1 MSDFFSSIVNYTF
14 LQNAIIAGILASI
27 VCGITGT
34 FVVVKKI
41 TFISGGIAHA
51 VLGGVGI
58 AYYLAMPPIIGA
70 FVFAIL
76 SAIII
81 GLVKLKANQHENT
94 VISALWAM
102 GMAIGVIF
110 MYLTPGYS
118 ADLLSYLFGNILMVS
133 STSLYILAGLNV
145 FIILVVLIF
154 YRQFV
159 AITYDEEQAR
169 LHGLPVDFLYILLL
183 CIIALTIVVLIQIV
197 GIILVIA
204 LLSLPAAIASLYT
217 RTLHAM
223 IFSAI
228 GLGMVLTLS
237 GIAIS
242 FSANIPTGAT
252 IIIICGLAYL
262 IAINLTRFI
271 HKKKGSLKN

>member
-1 MSDFFSSIVNYTF
+1 MDNLFTSIATYTF
-14 LQNAIIAGILASI
+14 LQNAVIAATLASI

-58 AYYLAMPPIIGA
+58 AFYLRMPPIIGA
-70 FVFAIL
+70 FVVAIL
-76 SAIII
+76 AAVTI
-81 GLVKLKANQHENT
+81 GLVKLKAHQHENT

-102 GMAIGVIF
+102 GMAVGVIF

-133 STSLYILAGLNV
+133 STNLIILAGLNV
-145 FIILVVLIF
+145 FIILIVIIF

-169 LHGLPVDFLYILLL
+169 LRGLPVDFLYILLL

-204 LLSLPAAIASLYT
+204 LLSLPAAIAGLFT
-217 RTLHAM
+217 RTLHGM

-228 GLGMVLTLS
+228 GLGLVFTLA
-237 GIAIS
+237 GIALS

-252 IIIICGLAYL
+252 IIIICGISYL
-262 IAINLTRFI
+262 IAINLSRVI
-271 HKKKGSLKN
+271 RKKH

>member
-1 MSDFFSSIVNYTF
+1 MTDLITNITTYTF
-14 LQNAIIAGILASI
+14 LQNAILAAVLASI

-58 AYYLAMPPIIGA
+58 AFYLSMPPIIGA
-70 FVFAIL
+70 FIFAIL
-76 SAIII
+76 AAVII
-81 GLVKLKANQHENT
+81 GLVKLKADQHENT

-133 STSLYILAGLNV
+133 SVNLYILAGLNIL
-145 FIILVVLIF
+145 IILIVLIF

-169 LHGLPVDFLYILLL
+169 LRGLPVNFLYILLL

-223 IFSAI
+223 MFSAI
-228 GLGMVLTLS
+228 GLGILFTLG

-252 IIIICGLAYL
+252 IIILCGVAYL
-262 IAINLTRFI
+262 LAINLTRFI
-271 HKKKGSLKN
+271 HKK